1 MTATV
6 GAESAA
12 RTSPPSASPGAA
24 FTRVVS
30 TAVEYAVAKAS
41 HTADAWT
48 QKLGTGSG
56 ADEGGVTR
64 RAGVRGAQAALR
76 GENPVW
82 AAVKGAWSGGSA
94 AVKAAIVAALVA
106 LLLLAVLSPVLLLVF
121 LLSLLVVA
129 AVAQVRRA
137 RR

>member
-6 GAESAA
+6 GAEGAA
-12 RTSPPSASPGAA
+12 RTNPPSASPGAA

-41 HTADAWT
+41 HTMDTWT
-48 QKLGTGSG
+48 QNVGTGAGDDQGG
-56 ADEGGVTR
+56 AAR
-64 RAGVRGAQAALR
+64 QAGLRGARAAL
-76 GENPVW
+76 GGKNPVW

-94 AVKAAIVAALVA
+94 AVKAAIVAALAA
-106 LLLLAVLSPVLLLVF
+106 LLLLAVLSPVLLLVY

>member
-1 MTATV
+1 MTVAV
-6 GAESAA
+6 EA
-12 RTSPPSASPGAA
+12 RTTSRDDPATASPGAA

-41 HTADAWT
+41 RTADAWT
-48 QKLGTGSG
+48 QKLTAG
-56 ADEGGVTR
+56 ADEAGAPQ
-64 RAGVRGAQAALR
+64 RAGLRGAQAALQ
-76 GENPVW
+76 GKNPVW
-82 AAVKGAWSGGSA
+82 AAVKGAWSGGTA

-129 AVAQVRRA
+129 AVAKVRQA
-137 RR
+137 RP